1 MSSKNK
7 ILIPVQKT
15 KCNAVISFDIF
26 NLHPNYDAITLMK
39 IKCIV
44 SEHRGFG
51 NYSKIKRPGSRNM
64 YLSFIILIQLNTYIN
79 IVQHLFY

>member
-15 KCNAVISFDIF
+15 KCNAVTSFHIF
-26 NLHPNYDAITLMK
+26 NLHLPNYDPITLTK

-51 NYSKIKRPGSRNM
+51 NYSKSKRQGFRNM
-64 YLSFIILIQLNTYIN
+64 YLPF
-79 IVQHLFY
+79 

>member
-15 KCNAVISFDIF
+15 KCNAVTSFHIF
-26 NLHPNYDAITLMK
+26 NLHLPNYDPITLTK

-51 NYSKIKRPGSRNM
+51 NYNKIKRQDSRNM
-64 YLSFIILIQLNTYIN
+64 YLPF
-79 IVQHLFY
+79 

>member
-15 KCNAVISFDIF
+15 KCNAVTSFHIF
-26 NLHPNYDAITLMK
+26 NLHLPNYDAITLTK

-51 NYSKIKRPGSRNM
+51 NYNKIKRQDSRNM
-64 YLSFIILIQLNTYIN
+64 YLSF
-79 IVQHLFY
+79 

>member
-15 KCNAVISFDIF
+15 KCNAVTSFHIF
-26 NLHPNYDAITLMK
+26 DLHLPNYDTITLTK

-44 SEHRGFG
+44 SEHGG
-51 NYSKIKRPGSRNM
+51 
-64 YLSFIILIQLNTYIN
+64 LVN
-79 IVQHLFY
+79 IVKLKGKALETCTYRFNTT